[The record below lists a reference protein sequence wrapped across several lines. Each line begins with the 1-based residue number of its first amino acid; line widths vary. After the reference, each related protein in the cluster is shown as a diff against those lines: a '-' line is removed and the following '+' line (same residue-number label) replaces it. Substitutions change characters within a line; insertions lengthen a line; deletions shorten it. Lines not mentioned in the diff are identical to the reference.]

1 MALDKFSVSVAANS
15 SRTLNNTDKF
25 YLGLPNIG
33 ILSYG
38 IFASAGTYTISDGL
52 QDIVRDSEPLASSWD
67 GDVMKLQPLNLVS
80 ENGWFIT
87 LKNTTASAVVFT
99 VVIEYATPS
108 ELAQLV
114 G

>member
-1 MALDKFSVSVAANS
+1 MALDKFSITVPANS

-38 IFASAGTYTISDGL
+38 IFASAGNYTISDGL
-52 QDIVRDSEPLASSWD
+52 QDIVRESEPLAASWD
-67 GDVMKLQPLNLVS
+67 GDVMKLQPLNLIS

-87 LKNTTASAVVFT
+87 LKNNTSSAVTFVI
-99 VVIEYATPS
+99 VIEYATPS
-108 ELAQLV
+108 ELARMM
-114 G
+114 